1 MKKIFLL
8 VACAFMAAGVCAQP
22 KLGVKAGLN
31 LASISNTDDESIK
44 SKMKPSFYAGVF
56 ADFQVLDFMAISPEL
71 LYSRQ
76 GFYKKSSGEGETY
89 KMWYRTNYLNIPVMV
104 KFTFVEGLSIDVG
117 PQFGFNLNGKMKEKW
132 EYDGESG
139 DEKTSTS
146 NAIKT
151 FDFGMNFGVS
161 YMITEKIDVAARYN
175 LGFTEI
181 RKINTSKDS
190 HHNGVLQIGV
200 GYRF

>member
-31 LASISNTDDESIK
+31 LASISNTDDENIK

-56 ADFQVLDFMAISPEL
+56 ADFQVLDFMSISPEL

-76 GFYKKSSGEGETY
+76 GFYMKDSAEGETY
-89 KMWYRTNYLNIPVMV
+89 KTWYRTNYLNIPVMI
-104 KFTFVEGLSIDVG
+104 KFTFVKGLSIDVG
-117 PQFGFNLNGKMKEKW
+117 PQFGFNLNGKMKDKW
-132 EYDGESG
+132 EYEGESG

-146 NAIKT
+146 DAIKT

-175 LGFTEI
+175 VGFTEVF
-181 RKINTSKDS
+181 KNNNSKDAC
-190 HHNGVLQIGV
+190 HNGVLQIGV